1 MTQSG
6 GKTLTQVVAER
17 LNQSHEN
24 SEVGHRLAG
33 TGATGMAMD
42 PADPAQVG
50 AVLEYIVAEV
60 IALEQIVADLAV
72 AIETASETNT
82 SPGETSSGTAYE
94 PYLEG

>member
-1 MTQSG
+1 MTQPG
-6 GKTLTQVVAER
+6 GKAPTQVVAER
-17 LNQSHEN
+17 LNQAHEN

-33 TGATGMAMD
+33 TGATGMAID

-60 IALEQIVADLAV
+60 IALEQIVADLAA
-72 AIETASETNT
+72 AIETASGANT
-82 SPGETSSGTAYE
+82 SPGETSSDDAYE

>member
-1 MTQSG
+1 MTERG

-60 IALEQIVADLAV
+60 IALEQIVSDLAA
-72 AIETASETNT
+72 AIETASGTNT
-82 SPGETSSGTAYE
+82 SASETSSSGAYE
-94 PYLEG
+94 PFLEG